1 MSEYL
6 HKPKVTLINTA
17 LKLVKLTISVFR
29 YVLRNN
35 ENVMMLKTRNSV
47 SIYLKIKFLQSLVS
61 CIFLLLS
68 NYEITDATHLTI
80 FIILLSSLC
89 MHFD

>member
-17 LKLVKLTISVFR
+17 LKLVKLMIRFR

-35 ENVMMLKTRNSV
+35 ENCLMLKTRNSV
-47 SIYLKIKFLQSLVS
+47 SIYLKTIVFTKFG
-61 CIFLLLS
+61 
-68 NYEITDATHLTI
+68 
-80 FIILLSSLC
+80 
-89 MHFD
+89 